1 MRDLSGAHI
10 HTVGVSKQPWPMYSA
25 HPYLLLL
32 LLAHIHTHIHTHSAE
47 QLKYAA
53 LDSHILVQLY
63 AIVSHQAP
71 AQPRESGGA
80 DVASAQK
87 PRPLRTLPA
96 AVLHT
101 IVRPHHF
108 YRSLAPFKP
117 QPVSAELQERGPC
130 APLAPLPAS
139 ARVVTAP
146 HALASM
152 EDAVEFLYHTGGNE
166 SITVGSNGPLDK
178 VAARAALR
186 KLLIKTVGH
195 VVEFGNHPAVP
206 VLSVTS
212 GDRLI
217 STDAVAKTV
226 SAQLALSA
234 SDAASASVRRATT
247 KECFSL
253 FGCAPPAYQRGLPTW
268 RSHQMLC

>member
-1 MRDLSGAHI
+1 MRDLSGTHA
-10 HTVGVSKQPWPMYSA
+10 HTVGVSTQPWALYSA
-25 HPYLLLL
+25 HPHLLLL
-32 LLAHIHTHIHTHSAE
+32 LLAHIHTHTLSAE

-80 DVASAQK
+80 DVGAAQQ
-87 PRPLRTLPA
+87 PRPLRTLPP

-166 SITVGSNGPLDK
+166 SITVGSSGPLDK

-217 STDAVAKTV
+217 STDAVAKAV

-234 SDAASASVRRATT
+234 SDAASATVRRATT

-253 FGCAPPAYQRGLPTW
+253 FGCAPPAYQRGLSTW